1 MALPVFQKAMKMVR
15 MSSALFIRDFF
26 TYPLEKLLASH
37 VSLIYV
43 FLTSKRLIMKSAS
56 RDVKVRDEM
65 R

>member
-1 MALPVFQKAMKMVR
+1 MKMVR

-56 RDVKVRDEM
+56 RDVKVKAEM